1 MVVKRAKKLQ
11 QMANLISSELES
23 SSDSKMSPMG
33 SIYSDE
39 VLEPPRAIIPCPTW
53 CCVNPQDIFS
63 GVFYQPFQAKL
74 LYHATVKKA
83 VSLLH

>member
-11 QMANLISSELES
+11 QMAKLIASELEA
-23 SSDSKMSPMG
+23 SSDSNSSPMC

-63 GVFYQPFQAKL
+63 TAFDQPVRAKL
-74 LYHATVKKA
+74 LYHATVKTA
-83 VSLLH
+83 VSLS